1 MRHPRALLVDLD
13 DTILDDSGSVD
24 SAWRTACFDA
34 SSRVDGLDPDALLD
48 SISRVRDWYWS
59 DPDRHREGRL
69 DLRAS
74 RRRIVQQALQ
84 CLGVDHP
91 GLVREIAESYRDI
104 RDASVRS
111 FPGAIETLDQLR
123 ASGVKL
129 ALITNGGAEGQRA
142 KIERFDLERRFDHIQ
157 IEGEA
162 GFGKPDPRAYLAV
175 MQALASSPEDTWC
188 VGDNL
193 EWEVADP
200 QALGIWSIWVD
211 RAGVGLPEGSAI
223 VPDRIINS
231 LIELKPP

>member
-1 MRHPRALLVDLD
+1 M
-13 DTILDDSGSVD
+13 
-24 SAWRTACFDA
+24 
-34 SSRVDGLDPDALLD
+34 
-48 SISRVRDWYWS
+48 
-59 DPDRHREGRL
+59 
-69 DLRAS
+69 
-74 RRRIVQQALQ
+74 
-84 CLGVDHP
+84 
-91 GLVREIAESYRDI
+91 REIAESYRDI

-123 ASGVKL
+123 ASGVKF

-142 KIERFDLERRFDHIQ
+142 KIERFELERRFDHIQ

-193 EWEVADP
+193 EWEVAAP